1 MNGLYLSQRVHR
13 HWVAGRRRIARRVD
27 RRFRPEHL
35 LLDLFDFVEFLVLT
49 LIRVLNV
56 VVVNGRT
63 AVLLLVLLVLQ
74 LDARLLRVAR
84 RGDRVVRSGI

>member
-63 AVLLLVLLVLQ
+63 AVLLLVLLQ

-84 RGDRVVRSGI
+84 RGDGVVRSGI